1 MNDIQQRVLNE
12 ILEDELV
19 AMTVD
24 LVNFPSSTGG
34 EAAIGDYLA
43 RRLGELGAESASGG
57 RAGRNNVIGR
67 LPGKKGRP
75 TLLLLVDS
83 RIRVLQGER

>member
-24 LVNFPSSTGG
+24 LVNFPSVTGA

-43 RRLGELGAESASGG
+43 RRLGELGMG
-57 RAGRNNVIGR
+57 
-67 LPGKKGRP
+67 
-75 TLLLLVDS
+75 
-83 RIRVLQGER
+83 